1 MAMLVDTIL
10 QSKGTTV
17 YTLPETSTLTDA
29 VAMLNTHNIGA
40 LIITDSQDNILGI
53 LSERDIIHQLGK
65 DPGGAL
71 AQPISSNMTR
81 NVVTCERTT
90 PVSEVMESMTNRRIR
105 HVPVVEEGR
114 LLGIISIGDVVKR
127 KIEEIENDADA
138 MREYISSGSPR
149 YSDPSL

>member
-1 MAMLVDTIL
+1 MLVDTIL